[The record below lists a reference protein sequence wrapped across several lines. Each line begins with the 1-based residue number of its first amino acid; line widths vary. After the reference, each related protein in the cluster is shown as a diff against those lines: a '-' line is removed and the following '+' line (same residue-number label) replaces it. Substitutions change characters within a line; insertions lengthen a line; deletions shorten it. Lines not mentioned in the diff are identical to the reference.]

1 MAPPGARGLYAAFP
15 LLDGRQTRACLSSM
29 LRAWHFS
36 LCTSIIKPMFPGLL
50 QEAGGSLPGGLSASV
65 LDREVSAQRTLCVHR
80 RKALSIQECPTG
92 AKLIHGSVSPEKDML
107 PLNCTF

>member
-15 LLDGRQTRACLSSM
+15 LLDGRQTHACLSSM

-50 QEAGGSLPGGLSASV
+50 QEAGGSLPRGLSASV
-65 LDREVSAQRTLCVHR
+65 LDREVSAQRTMAVHA
-80 RKALSIQECPTG
+80 RKRGSQHPGMPNRSEINSRKRFTRKGHAPT
-92 AKLIHGSVSPEKDML
+92 
-107 PLNCTF
+107 